1 MDPVLLGL
9 LGTVGGGVIAYL
21 LRENSR
27 LKRENWHL
35 LQALYENSEAMKNY
49 AAMRKQ
55 GGPPA

>member
-1 MDPVLLGL
+1 MDPVLLGI
-9 LGTVGGGVIAYL
+9 LGTFGGGVIAYL

-27 LKRENWHL
+27 LKKENWQL
-35 LQALYENSEAMKNY
+35 LQALYENSEAMKSY